1 MKKLQVWLPLL
12 FSIVLIVGMWIGSGL
27 RKNIPFSRG
36 LFESARPSTIQEVM
50 DLIHLRYVDSVSADS
65 LSDDAVMAMLGHLDP
80 HSIYIPANRLAA
92 VNEDLQGNF
101 EGIGVEYFILGDTV
115 YASNVLADG
124 PSDKAGI
131 KTGDRFLKVDDS
143 VVTGKDINGDK
154 IRKLLR
160 GPSGSKV
167 NITLLRD
174 GKQVATTVTRGMI
187 PLYSVDA
194 SYMLDSTTGY
204 IHVNKF
210 SGTTYEEF
218 MAAMEELQKK
228 GLKKLMLD
236 LRDNGGGILGEAID
250 MADEFLDDDKLIV
263 YTQGS
268 HSKKTEY
275 RCKRPGLFEKG
286 ELVVLIDEN
295 SASASEVLA
304 GALQDWDRATI
315 VGRRSFG
322 KGLVQEQY
330 ELNNGS
336 ALRLTVA
343 RYYTPLGRN
352 IQKPYSNG
360 RAAYREELDHRFE
373 NGEMLH
379 GDTATTHEGQQQYKT
394 KKGKIVYGGGGITP
408 DVFVPYDTTS
418 LSRETFQLLSTPAF
432 SRFIF
437 TYFIQHRDYFKQFKS
452 PLELAQGFNPENGA
466 YASLVD
472 YAAKNNINLQN
483 IPARDKDELNKRIQ
497 TWMAR
502 QIWRMEGYYEV
513 NNYFDNEVKKGK
525 EILKQ

>member
-12 FSIVLIVGMWIGSGL
+12 FSLVLIGGMWIGSKL
-27 RKNIPFSRG
+27 RMNIPFSRG
-36 LFESARPSTIQEVM
+36 IFESARPSTVQEVM
-50 DLIHLRYVDSVSADS
+50 DLINLRYVDSVNKDS
-65 LSDDAVMAMLGHLDP
+65 LSDDAVQAMLGHLDP
-80 HSIYIPANRLAA
+80 HSIYIPANRLAE

-101 EGIGVEYFILGDTV
+101 EGIGVEYFILNDTV

-131 KTGDRFLKVDDS
+131 KTGDRFLKVGDS
-143 VVTGKDINGDK
+143 SVTGKDVNGDK

-167 NITLLRD
+167 NVILLRD
-174 GKQVATTVTRGMI
+174 GKQIATTVTRGTI

-194 SYMLDSTTGY
+194 SYMIGDSTGY
-204 IHVNKF
+204 IHLNKF

-218 MAAMEELQKK
+218 MAALEDLQKK

-250 MADEFLDDDKLIV
+250 IADEFLDDDKLIV

-286 ELVVLIDEN
+286 ELVVLVDEN

-315 VGRRSFG
+315 VGRRTFG

-352 IQKPYSNG
+352 IQKPYDHG
-360 RAAYREELDHRFE
+360 RAAYREELDNRYH
-373 NGEMLH
+373 NGEMIH
-379 GDTATTHEGQQQYKT
+379 GDSATTHTGPQFKT

-408 DVFVPYDTTS
+408 DVFVPLDTTS
-418 LSRETFQLLSTPAF
+418 LSKETYQLLATPTF
-432 SRFIF
+432 GKFIF

-452 PLELAQGFNPENGA
+452 PTELAKGFKPENGA
-466 YASLVD
+466 YANLVEF
-472 YAAKNNINLQN
+472 AAKNNINIQN
-483 IPARDKDELNKRIQ
+483 IPAKDKEDLMRRIQ
-497 TWMAR
+497 TAMAR
-502 QIWRMEGYYEV
+502 QIWRMPGFYEV
-513 NNYFDNEVKKGK
+513 NNLYDNEVKKGT
-525 EILKQ
+525 EILNK

>member
-12 FSIVLIVGMWIGSGL
+12 FSLVLIGGMWIGSKL
-27 RKNIPFSRG
+27 RMNIPFSRG
-36 LFESARPSTIQEVM
+36 IFESARPSTVQEVM
-50 DLIHLRYVDSVSADS
+50 DLINLRYVDTVNRDS
-65 LSDDAVMAMLGHLDP
+65 LSDDAVQAMLGHLDP
-80 HSIYIPANRLAA
+80 HSIYIPANRLAE

-101 EGIGVEYFILGDTV
+101 EGIGVEYFILNDTV

-131 KTGDRFLKVDDS
+131 KTGDRFLKVGDS
-143 VVTGKDINGDK
+143 AVTGKDINGDK

-167 NITLLRD
+167 NMILLRD
-174 GKQVATTVTRGMI
+174 GKQISTTVTRGTI

-194 SYMLDSTTGY
+194 SYMIGDSTGY
-204 IHVNKF
+204 IHLNKF

-218 MAAMEELQKK
+218 MAALEDLQKK

-250 MADEFLDDDKLIV
+250 IADEFLDDDKLIV

-286 ELVVLIDEN
+286 ELVVLVDEN

-315 VGRRSFG
+315 IGRRTFG

-352 IQKPYSNG
+352 IQKPYDHG
-360 RAAYREELDHRFE
+360 RAAYREELDNRYH
-373 NGEMLH
+373 NGEMIH
-379 GDTATTHEGQQQYKT
+379 GDSATTHSGPQFKT
-394 KKGKIVYGGGGITP
+394 KKGRIVYGGGGITP
-408 DVFVPYDTTS
+408 DVFVPLDTTS
-418 LSRETFQLLSTPAF
+418 LSKETYQLLATPIF
-432 SRFIF
+432 GKFIF
-437 TYFIQHRDYFKQFKS
+437 TYFIQQRDYFKQFKS
-452 PLELAQGFNPENGA
+452 PTELAKGFKPENGA
-466 YASLVD
+466 YASLVEF
-472 YAAKNNINLQN
+472 ASKNNINIQN
-483 IPARDKDELNKRIQ
+483 IPAKDKEDLMQRIQ
-497 TWMAR
+497 TAMAR
-502 QIWRMEGYYEV
+502 QIWRMPGFYEV
-513 NNYFDNEVKKGK
+513 NNLYDNEVKKGE
-525 EILKQ
+525 EILNK

>member
-36 LFESARPSTIQEVM
+36 LFDSARPSTVQEVM
-50 DLIHLRYVDSVSADS
+50 DLINLRYVDSTNADS
-65 LSDDAVMAMLGHLDP
+65 LSDDAVQAMLGHLDP
-80 HSIYIPANRLAA
+80 HSIYIPANRLAE

-101 EGIGVEYFILGDTV
+101 EGIGVEYFILSDTV
-115 YASNVLADG
+115 YASNVLVDG
-124 PSDKAGI
+124 PSFKAGI
-131 KTGDRFLKVDDS
+131 QTGDRFLKVGDS
-143 VVTGKDINGDK
+143 VVTGKEINGDK

-160 GPSGSKV
+160 GPAGSKV
-167 NITLLRD
+167 NVLLLRN
-174 GKQVATTVTRGMI
+174 GKQVSTTVTRGTI

-194 SYMLDSTTGY
+194 AYMVDATTGY
-204 IHVNKF
+204 IHLNKF

-218 MAAMEELQKK
+218 MAAMEDLQKK

-275 RCKRPGLFEKG
+275 RCKRPGLFETG
-286 ELVVLIDEN
+286 ELVVLVDEN

-315 VGRRSFG
+315 VGRRTFG

-330 ELNNGS
+330 QLNNGS

-352 IQKPYSNG
+352 IQKPYGNG
-360 RAAYREELDHRFE
+360 RAAYREELEGRFQ
-373 NGEMLH
+373 NGEMIH
-379 GDTATTHEGQQQYKT
+379 GDSGAVHTGQQYKT

-418 LSRETFQLLSTPAF
+418 LSKETFSLLSSPLF
-432 SRFIF
+432 NRFIF
-437 TYFIQHRDYFKQFKS
+437 TYFIQHKDYFNQFKT
-452 PLELAQGFNPENGA
+452 PADLAKDFNPENGA
-466 YASLVD
+466 YASLVEF
-472 YAAKNNINLQN
+472 AAKNNINLQT
-483 IPARDKDELNKRIQ
+483 IPARDKEELLKRLR

-502 QIWRMEGYYEV
+502 QIWRMEGFYEV
-513 NNYFDNEVKKGK
+513 NNLYDNEVKKGQ
-525 EILKQ
+525 EILKK

>member
-36 LFESARPSTIQEVM
+36 LFETARPSTLQEVM
-50 DLIHLRYVDSVSADS
+50 DLINLRYVDSVNQDS
-65 LSDDAVMAMLGHLDP
+65 LSDDAVQAMLGHLDP
-80 HSIYIPANRLAA
+80 HSIYIPANRLAE

-101 EGIGVEYFILGDTV
+101 EGIGVEYFILNDTV
-115 YASNVLADG
+115 YASNVLPGG
-124 PSDKAGI
+124 PSDQAGI
-131 KTGDRFLKVDDS
+131 KTGDQFLKVGDS
-143 VVTGKDINGDK
+143 SVTGAGINGDR

-160 GPSGSKV
+160 GPSKSKIDV
-167 NITLLRD
+167 LLLRN
-174 GKQVATTVTRGMI
+174 GKQLKLTVTRGMI

-194 SYMLDSTTGY
+194 AYMIDDSTGY

-218 MAAMEELQKK
+218 MAAMENLQTK

-250 MADEFLDDDKLIV
+250 MADEFLDDNKLIV

-275 RCKRPGLFEKG
+275 HCKRPGLFEKG
-286 ELVVLIDEN
+286 TLVVLVDEN

-315 VGRRSFG
+315 VGRRTFG

-330 ELNNGS
+330 QLNNGS

-352 IQKPYSNG
+352 IQKPYDHG
-360 RAAYREELDHRFE
+360 RSAYREELEARYN

-379 GDTATTHEGQQQYKT
+379 GDSAATHTGPAYKT
-394 KKGKIVYGGGGITP
+394 KKGRIVYGGGGITP
-408 DVFVPYDTTS
+408 DVFVPIDTTA
-418 LSRETFQLLSTPAF
+418 LSKEFYNLFKTPTF

-437 TYFIQHRDYFKQFKS
+437 TYFIEHKDFFGKFKTPAEYAK
-452 PLELAQGFNPENGA
+452 GFNSADGA

-472 YAAKNNINLQN
+472 YAAKAGISLQN
-483 IPARDKDELNKRIQ
+483 IPARDKEDLQQRIK

-513 NNYFDNEVKKGK
+513 NNLYDKEVKKGNEVLNK
-525 EILKQ
+525 

>member
-12 FSIVLIVGMWIGSGL
+12 FSLVLIGGMWIGSKL
-27 RKNIPFSRG
+27 RMNIPFSRG
-36 LFESARPSTIQEVM
+36 IFEAPRASTLQEVM
-50 DLIHLRYVDSVSADS
+50 DLINLRYVDSVNQDS
-65 LSDDAVMAMLGHLDP
+65 LSDDAVQAMLSHLDP
-80 HSIYIPANRLAA
+80 HSIYIPANRLAD

-101 EGIGVEYFILGDTV
+101 EGIGVEYFILNDTV

-131 KTGDRFLKVDDS
+131 KTGDRFLKVGDS
-143 VVTGKDINGDK
+143 TVTGKDINGDK

-167 NITLLRD
+167 NVTLLRN
-174 GKQVATTVTRGMI
+174 GKQVTTTVTRGTI

-194 SYMLDSTTGY
+194 AYMLDSTTGY
-204 IHVNKF
+204 IHLNKF

-218 MAAMEELQKK
+218 MAAMEDLQKK

-236 LRDNGGGILGEAID
+236 IRDNGGGILGEAID
-250 MADEFLDDDKLIV
+250 IADEFLDDDKLIV

-286 ELVVLIDEN
+286 ELVVLVDEN

-315 VGRRSFG
+315 VGRRTFG

-330 ELNNGS
+330 DLNNGS

-352 IQKPYSNG
+352 IQKPYDHG
-360 RAAYREELDHRFE
+360 RAAYREELDNRYH
-373 NGEMLH
+373 NGEMIH
-379 GDTATTHEGQQQYKT
+379 GDSATTHTGPQYKT

-408 DVFVPYDTTS
+408 DIFVPLDTSS
-418 LSRETFQLLSTPAF
+418 LSKETYQLLSTPTF

-437 TYFIQHRDYFKQFKS
+437 TYFIQHRDLFNQFKT
-452 PLELAQGFNPENGA
+452 PAELAKGFKPENGA
-466 YASLVD
+466 YTTLVD
-472 YAAKNNINLQN
+472 YAAKNNINLQQ
-483 IPARDKDELNKRIQ
+483 IPAKDKEDLIKRIQ
-497 TWMAR
+497 TAMAR
-502 QIWRMEGYYEV
+502 QIWRMEGFYEV
-513 NNYFDNEVKKGK
+513 NNLYDNEVKKGA
-525 EILKQ
+525 EILNK